1 MNEADIPIDIHT
13 GKLQEWLV
21 SRRIVPKQIQIQVRD
36 IRSKIAN
43 AMKDMPANED
53 LIKLLSGAHINYF
66 HCQQIIEILK
76 HTEKDT
82 RSLFGTYGSQRM
94 KDWQEIIKLYERDN
108 VYLGEAAQILVRNLT
123 YEIPGIKRQITKFEQ
138 QSTDALKRIQDLG
151 KTETILL
158 HEHAAL
164 CQQLGIKGDN
174 LKDELT
180 AKVRELPKIY
190 DSSIKN
196 IKTLKDPIKL
206 YEDFTKNENCLPI
219 LKHLVEFGNT
229 TVYQYMHKEAP
240 LVVEEPPINLKLSH
254 DEKKSTAAKNDNE
267 IDFGFDDI
275 TVDTSGGGIDFGT
288 DEIQLETGDIDWGES
303 IEVSTTDVDLDVPL
317 DDYGIVVEGV
327 GMDGGK
333 AKGAEAY
340 TILDSPTYRDQF
352 IDELYE
358 LESFLKL
365 RNFELGQ
372 LESSSNVLLSLMD
385 SISTHDAKSIAKM
398 LDNVESIISDVSNE
412 QTQHLFQLKHSPK
425 YADLLSSKLKQKLAA
440 VEKTKTTCQV
450 LKAKSEELNEEK
462 VKTKPVLDKMIE
474 QTKVLEKQIEKDI
487 SKRYKNRVVN
497 LMGGANML

>member
-1 MNEADIPIDIHT
+1 MDFTI
-13 GKLQEWLV
+13 
-21 SRRIVPKQIQIQVRD
+21 
-36 IRSKIAN
+36 
-43 AMKDMPANED
+43 
-53 LIKLLSGAHINYF
+53 IKYPNFSTDINYF

-138 QSTDALKRIQDLG
+138 QSADALKRIQDLG

-254 DEKKSTAAKNDNE
+254 DEKKSTAGKNDNE

-303 IEVSTTDVDLDVPL
+303 IEVSTVDVDLDVPL
-317 DDYGIVVEGV
+317 DDYGIVVEG
-327 GMDGGK
+327 K
-333 AKGAEAY
+333 IY
-340 TILDSPTYRDQF
+340 SY
-352 IDELYE
+352 
-358 LESFLKL
+358 
-365 RNFELGQ
+365 
-372 LESSSNVLLSLMD
+372 
-385 SISTHDAKSIAKM
+385 IAP
-398 LDNVESIISDVSNE
+398 I
-412 QTQHLFQLKHSPK
+412 
-425 YADLLSSKLKQKLAA
+425 
-440 VEKTKTTCQV
+440 
-450 LKAKSEELNEEK
+450 
-462 VKTKPVLDKMIE
+462 
-474 QTKVLEKQIEKDI
+474 
-487 SKRYKNRVVN
+487 R
-497 LMGGANML
+497 

>member
-1 MNEADIPIDIHT
+1 
-13 GKLQEWLV
+13 
-21 SRRIVPKQIQIQVRD
+21 
-36 IRSKIAN
+36 
-43 AMKDMPANED
+43 
-53 LIKLLSGAHINYF
+53 
-66 HCQQIIEILK
+66 
-76 HTEKDT
+76 
-82 RSLFGTYGSQRM
+82 
-94 KDWQEIIKLYERDN
+94 
-108 VYLGEAAQILVRNLT
+108 
-123 YEIPGIKRQITKFEQ
+123 
-138 QSTDALKRIQDLG
+138 
-151 KTETILL
+151 
-158 HEHAAL
+158 
-164 CQQLGIKGDN
+164 
-174 LKDELT
+174 
-180 AKVRELPKIY
+180 
-190 DSSIKN
+190 
-196 IKTLKDPIKL
+196 
-206 YEDFTKNENCLPI
+206 
-219 LKHLVEFGNT
+219 
-229 TVYQYMHKEAP
+229 
-240 LVVEEPPINLKLSH
+240 
-254 DEKKSTAAKNDNE
+254 
-267 IDFGFDDI
+267 
-275 TVDTSGGGIDFGT
+275 
-288 DEIQLETGDIDWGES
+288 
-303 IEVSTTDVDLDVPL
+303 
-317 DDYGIVVEGV
+317 
-327 GMDGGK
+327 MDGGK